1 MSEKES
7 KSKAETAFY
16 FPMSLQKFIFMFF
29 ADVELFQSREKET
42 MGFVVLCWTEMAVK
56 VKEEISN

>member
-42 MGFVVLCWTEMAVK
+42 MGFVVLC
-56 VKEEISN
+56 